1 MTYETRKKIRRSLS
15 IFFLLLSGFIVLFV
29 GKQAYALK
37 EWNTIAASLAV
48 FTALI
53 TIYIS
58 FKITWKSE
66 DDAEPELIVKWD
78 FESSP
83 IVNLV
88 LENIGGGS
96 AYEIS
101 IEWEKELKNAID
113 KPITFGKIPCLS
125 KNQKI
130 KTVVNSQP
138 NLWKNAKEFGE
149 NNDEFCGV
157 IKFKR
162 KRKAKRFDSC
172 DFCISLGHKKLRI
185 DFETSKQ
192 EFYSQGKKIVSQLEK
207 INENLRKQDNQ
218 LTNKE

>member
-1 MTYETRKKIRRSLS
+1 MTYETTKKLRRRLS
-15 IFFLLLSGFIVLFV
+15 MFLLLLSGFIVLFV
-29 GKQAYALK
+29 AKQAYDLK

-58 FKITWKSE
+58 FKTTWKSE
-66 DDAEPELIVKWD
+66 DDAEPELIVQWD

-101 IEWEKELKNAID
+101 IEWKKELKNVID

-149 NNDEFCGV
+149 NNDEFNGV

-162 KRKAKRFDSC
+162 RRKTKRFDSC
-172 DFCISLGHKKLRI
+172 DFYISLGHKNLRI

-207 INENLRKQDNQ
+207 INENLNEQNNQ
-218 LTNKE
+218 LIKKQ

>member
-1 MTYETRKKIRRSLS
+1 MTYETTKKLRRNLS
-15 IFFLLLSGFIVLFV
+15 MFFLLLSGFIVLFV
-29 GKQAYALK
+29 AKQAYDLK

-66 DDAEPELIVKWD
+66 DDSEPQLIVKWD

-83 IVNLV
+83 IANLV
-88 LENIGGGS
+88 MENIGGGS

-101 IEWEKELKNAID
+101 IEWEKELKDAID
-113 KPITFGKIPCLS
+113 KPITFGTIPCLP

-138 NLWKNAKEFGE
+138 NLWKNAKEFGA
-149 NNDEFCGV
+149 NNDEFSGV

-162 KRKAKRFDSC
+162 RRNTKKFNTSE
-172 DFCISLGHKKLRI
+172 FCISLGHKRLRI

-192 EFYSQGKKIVSQLEK
+192 EFYSQGIKIVSQLEK
-207 INENLRKQDNQ
+207 LNENLNKQNNQ

>member
-1 MTYETRKKIRRSLS
+1 MTYETTKRIRRSLS
-15 IFFLLLSGFIVLFV
+15 LFFLLMSGLIVLFV
-29 GKQAYALK
+29 AMQAYDLK

-58 FKITWKSE
+58 FKTTWKSE

-83 IVNLV
+83 IVNLEM
-88 LENIGGGS
+88 ENIGGGS

-101 IEWEKELKNAID
+101 IEWKKELKDVID
-113 KPITFGKIPCLS
+113 KPITFGTIPCLS

-130 KTVVNSQP
+130 KTVINSQP
-138 NLWKNAKEFGE
+138 NLWKNAKEYGE
-149 NNDEFCGV
+149 SNAEFNGV

-162 KRKAKRFDSC
+162 RRKTKKFDTL
-172 DFCISLGHKKLRI
+172 DFHISLGHKRLRK

-192 EFYSQGKKIVSQLEK
+192 EFYSQGKRLVSQLEK
-207 INENLRKQDNQ
+207 INENLSKQNNQ

>member
-1 MTYETRKKIRRSLS
+1 MTYETTKKLRRSLS
-15 IFFLLLSGFIVLFV
+15 MFFLLLSGFIVLFV
-29 GKQAYALK
+29 TKQAYDLK

-58 FKITWKSE
+58 FKTTWKSE
-66 DDAEPELIVKWD
+66 DDSEPELIVKWD

-83 IVNLV
+83 IVNLIM
-88 LENIGGGS
+88 ENIGGGS

-101 IEWEKELKNAID
+101 IEWEKELKDAVD
-113 KPITFGKIPCLS
+113 KPITFGIIPCLP

-130 KTVVNSQP
+130 KTVVNSQA

-149 NNDEFCGV
+149 KNDEFSGV

-162 KRKAKRFDSC
+162 RRNTKKINTSK
-172 DFCISLGHKKLRI
+172 FCISLGHKRLRI
-185 DFETSKQ
+185 DFENSKQ

-207 INENLRKQDNQ
+207 LNENLSEQSNQ
-218 LTNKE
+218 IAKKK